1 MKNLNEM
8 EMKSINGGQVPTA
21 FYMDS
26 DVIKEVG
33 NQNLIFMEVVG
44 RTVLGLGKEL
54 LKALFL

>member
-1 MKNLNEM
+1 
-8 EMKSINGGQVPTA
+8 MKSINGGQVPTA